1 MRIVALSLAVC
12 ACAMLTTLVLAQG
25 TPQTPM
31 SLVDVLKNLESSD
44 WQAQANAFKALSGWD
59 KPLSGDEVEA
69 VKSYM
74 ARQEHKD
81 WRAHYLAAKLLR
93 ANGQLPMPGKAV
105 GKAEEILAPLNPSK
119 GIDSNADEAAGQL
132 AALGADVVPLL
143 GDVLAYPNSPDESR
157 IVAAA
162 RALGIL
168 DGKDAAG
175 LLIGALKTKIG
186 WMAGE
191 LICALMKISSDDAIV
206 DDVAKV
212 IAAQR
217 EIDQEFTIRNFEKPE
232 IALRARMRLYSHF
245 DDFKSYGR
253 NSVVR
258 GLGKVANKD
267 AFKRLTGILL
277 KESGTTADIA
287 ARQLAGMKSFD
298 PCPAYVDAF
307 DAGKVSRELIICA
320 AIRGCTGA
328 IPYLERV
335 KISAYQD
342 MKADLPLVATGALA
356 RLGKDYEKNAEEV
369 RAALGKDEF
378 GSYPAAALLTDDATV
393 RVMGAKLIDYAGKD
407 NLTIK
412 SGSHAYG
419 MGQTIVIYLLGQM
432 PNRLAANTLMDD
444 LGVLPVSIWSNV
456 SDALESLG
464 SELNDDSIASDGA
477 GLKAVIYYC
486 GIGYWQMAPKRDDP
500 EIAKARSTAAAFL
513 KLRPALFKKLFAESM
528 YEYADW
534 GGKSFIVT
542 LAGDAWTP
550 QATPV
555 FEDII
560 KTDKNVMRYT
570 KTGSG
575 NQLSHYRV
583 REQMAKVLQE
593 KTGRPYTYVDVDGV
607 TRNAGEMP

>member
-1 MRIVALSLAVC
+1 
-12 ACAMLTTLVLAQG
+12 MLTTLVLAQG

-31 SLVDVLKNLESSD
+31 SLVDVLKNLESND
-44 WQAQANAFKALSGWD
+44 WQARANAFKALSGWD

-119 GIDSNADEAAGQL
+119 GINSNAEEAARQL
-132 AALGADVVPLL
+132 AALGAEVVPLL
-143 GDVLAYPNSPDESR
+143 GDVLEYPNSPDESR

-168 DGKDAAG
+168 GGKDAAG
-175 LLIGALKTKIG
+175 LLIGALKTKTG
-186 WMAGE
+186 WLSGE
-191 LICALMKISSDDAIV
+191 MICALMNISSDDATI

-212 IAAQR
+212 VAGR
-217 EIDQEFTIRNFEKPE
+217 NEFDQEFIIRSFEKPE

-258 GLGKVANKD
+258 GLGKVANED

-298 PCPAYVDAF
+298 PCPAYVGAF
-307 DAGKVSRELIICA
+307 EAGKASRELIICA

-328 IPYLERV
+328 IPYLERI

-393 RVMGAKLIDYAGKD
+393 RMMGAKLIDYAGKD

-432 PNRLAANTLMDD
+432 PNRLAAKTLMAD
-444 LGVLPVSIWSNV
+444 LDVLPVSVWNKV
-456 SDALESLG
+456 GDALESLG
-464 SELNDDSIASDGA
+464 SEIKVDSIASDGA

-486 GIGYWQMAPKRDDP
+486 GIEYWSMTPKPNDP
-500 EIAKARSTAAAFL
+500 KIAEARSTAAAFL
-513 KLRPALFKKLFAESM
+513 KQHPALFRKLFAENLGSFPS
-528 YEYADW
+528 W
-534 GGKSFIVT
+534 GSKSYTLT
-542 LAGDAWTP
+542 LARDAWTP

-555 FEDII
+555 FEDIV
-560 KTDKNVMRYT
+560 KTDKNVIRYA
-570 KTGSG
+570 GAGGGPQVSV
-575 NQLSHYRV
+575 YRV
-583 REQMAKVLQE
+583 RAQLAKLLQD
-593 KTGRPYTYVDVDGV
+593 KTGRPYTYVDADGV